1 MAQLNPPIRD
11 WTDQVVW
18 IVGAS
23 SGIGEALAA
32 QLTRQGARVIASARR
47 QQVLDDMTPA
57 PARTIALDVA
67 DPDAIDRAITIMRN
81 ERLVPDVVFWV
92 AGVYHPMTSQAL
104 DLKGVRETFEVNL
117 IAAYKG
123 LAAMLELWKS
133 SPSQPRHWSWVS
145 SVAGYR
151 GLPQAAAYGASKA
164 ALTYLAET
172 NYMELKREGIAISV
186 VCPGFVQTRL
196 AEVNDFKMPAMISPD
211 QAATLTLQGLARGEF
226 EIHYPKRFTR
236 WLKLLR
242 LLPYWIYFA
251 LVSKTVK
258 SPHGH

>member
-1 MAQLNPPIRD
+1 MAHLNPPIRD
-11 WTDQVVW
+11 WTDQIVW

-23 SGIGEALAA
+23 SGIGEALAK
-32 QLTRQGARVIASARR
+32 QLITQGARVIASARR
-47 QQVLDDMTPA
+47 QQVLDEIRPA
-57 PARTIALDVA
+57 PARTIALDVV

-81 ERLVPDVVFWV
+81 ENLVPDVVFWV
-92 AGVYHPMTSQAL
+92 AGVYHPMASDAL
-104 DLKGVRETFEVNL
+104 DLKGVRDTFEINL

-123 LAAMLELWKS
+123 LAAMLALWKS
-133 SPSQPRHWSWVS
+133 GPARPRHWSWVS

-172 NYMELKREGIAISV
+172 NYLELKRHSIAVSV

-196 AEVNDFKMPAMISPD
+196 TEINDFKMPAMIGAD
-211 QAATLTLQGLARGEF
+211 EAAALTLKGLARGEF

-242 LLPYWIYFA
+242 LLPYRVYFA

-258 SPHGH
+258 PPHGH